1 MVPNPTWQ
9 MSLEEGENADS
20 GEAPRENA
28 TWQQRQRSEQ
38 RRCTPGNGCKDCRPP
53 PGARERQ
60 EGFHPEP
67 LVVGERRAARLTP
80 GFCTSSLQNR
90 ERINFCHLSHSVCY
104 SHPRKLIQKLGSI
117 STEADRVPAFQCESK
132 GREMLISQLKGRQ
145 AGGILLYIDKSSL
158 WF

>member
-28 TWQQRQRSEQ
+28 TWQQRQRWEQ

-67 LVVGERRAARLTP
+67 LVVGERRAAWLTP

-117 STEADRVPAFQCESK
+117 STEADRGQHFSVSPKAGKCWFPS
-132 GREMLISQLKGRQ
+132 LKAGRQ
-145 AGGILLYIDKSSL
+145 EEFS
-158 WF
+158 FT